1 MGEFRPLK
9 ITTSSPLIACLMIHS
24 LKQFGA
30 ASLPRN
36 VNSFF
41 GLCIERDWVRMQG
54 YIIAICNLL
63 DSAHRASLRKTSFI
77 FLSPVLVAL
86 ASGTTVALTW
96 ARCRRPLELSSCGW
110 KINCKRATP
119 GLRVP
124 SWPVY
129 FGISGNARTQRSFG
143 KKMRRTQWLLIG
155 ARETWYSGLTDA
167 RPLLTRWRS
176 WNGSIFFSVVRASR
190 L

>member
-63 DSAHRASLRKTSFI
+63 DSAHRASWRKIVSI
-77 FLSPVLVAL
+77 FLLPVRVAL
-86 ASGTTVALTW
+86 ASGTIVVLMW
-96 ARCRRPLELSSCGW
+96 VQCRRPLELSNCGW
-110 KINCKRATP
+110 KTLCKRTMLE
-119 GLRVP
+119 LRVS
-124 SWPVY
+124 SWHVY
-129 FGISGNARTQRSFG
+129 FEISGNVG
-143 KKMRRTQWLLIG
+143 MRRYSDKRMKWTQWSPNG
-155 ARETWYSGLTDA
+155 AR
-167 RPLLTRWRS
+167 
-176 WNGSIFFSVVRASR
+176 
-190 L
+190 